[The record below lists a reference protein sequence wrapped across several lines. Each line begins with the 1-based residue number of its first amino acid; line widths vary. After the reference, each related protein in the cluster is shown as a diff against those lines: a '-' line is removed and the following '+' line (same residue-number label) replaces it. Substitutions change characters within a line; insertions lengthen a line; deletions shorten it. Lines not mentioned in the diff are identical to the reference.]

1 MPECHQCG
9 AEVEVHEPLA
19 RDAECPACRR
29 DLRCCLNCRHYDTR
43 YHNSCRETQAEPVE
57 DKDRRNFCEFF
68 AFSREPR
75 RPAAATGTKQP
86 DARARLDALFKGGKP
101 TPEPPSNA
109 RGKLD
114 ALFKKPAPGG
124 GSGEKKDE

>member
-9 AEVEVHEPLA
+9 AEVEIHEPLA
-19 RDAECPACRR
+19 RDAECNSCRR
-29 DLRCCLNCRHYDTR
+29 DLRCCLNCRHYDIR

-68 AFSREPR
+68 AFSREPY
-75 RPAAATGTKQP
+75 RPAGTSAATQS
-86 DARARLDALFKGGKP
+86 DARTKLDALFQGGK
-101 TPEPPSNA
+101 SAADRVSDA
-109 RGKLD
+109 RAKLD

-124 GSGEKKDE
+124 GSGGERDG